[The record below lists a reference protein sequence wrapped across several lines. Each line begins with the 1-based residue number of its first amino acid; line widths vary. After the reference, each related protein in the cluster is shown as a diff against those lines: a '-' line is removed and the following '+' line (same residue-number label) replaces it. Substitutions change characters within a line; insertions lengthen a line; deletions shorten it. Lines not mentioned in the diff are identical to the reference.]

1 MWSFLYKTKAVW
13 YKVSGDGEEFR
24 NNQEN
29 SINIP
34 LSIILLAMELIIATE
49 ITICTAVRYHK
60 SNVVL
65 VSKFIF
71 FTFLFL
77 LSTAIDFL
85 QLIQQIQ
92 LSFLSCLIYSIS
104 CTFSLY
110 SYHTVELNRLFKGC
124 EFDLPQTNF
133 CSDVDSWWEL

>member
-65 VSKFIF
+65 VSQFL
-71 FTFLFL
+71 LFL

-110 SYHTVELNRLFKGC
+110 SYHAVEFNRLSKGC
-124 EFDLPQTNF
+124 EFDPSKTNF